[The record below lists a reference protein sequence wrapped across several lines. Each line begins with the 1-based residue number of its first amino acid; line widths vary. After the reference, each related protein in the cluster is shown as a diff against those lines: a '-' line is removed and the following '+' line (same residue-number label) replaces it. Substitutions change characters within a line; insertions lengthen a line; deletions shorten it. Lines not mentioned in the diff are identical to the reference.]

1 MLFFVRGMRAMR
13 RFFSGRPE
21 RIAYAMW
28 GFMAAMV
35 VVLMLSTTGQA
46 ATRPVVSDELLRLHV
61 LANSDSPEDQQI
73 KLRVRDAIQQEFAVA
88 WQAAPSGA
96 ACRSW
101 AQRDLKAMEACANR
115 VLAQHGFGYR
125 ARAQVGIYEF
135 PDRIYGDMVELPAGR
150 YWGVRI
156 LLGEA
161 QGQNWWCVLYPPL
174 CAGEEPEDGEPV
186 EVRSWIWD
194 NLPET
199 WQRCLAN
206 FWIGKV

>member
-1 MLFFVRGMRAMR
+1 MR

-199 WQRCLAN
+199 WAALP
-206 FWIGKV
+206 GKFLDR

>member
-1 MLFFVRGMRAMR
+1 MLFFVKGTRAMR

>member
-1 MLFFVRGMRAMR
+1 MLFFVKGMRAMR
-13 RFFSGRPE
+13 RFFSGRSE

-174 CAGEEPEDGEPV
+174 CTGGEPEGGEPV

-194 NLPET
+194 NLPES

>member
-1 MLFFVRGMRAMR
+1 MLFFVKGMRAMR

-174 CAGEEPEDGEPV
+174 CTGGEPEGGEPV

-194 NLPET
+194 NLPES

>member
-1 MLFFVRGMRAMR
+1 MLFFVKGMRAMR

-88 WQAAPSGA
+88 WRAAPSGA

>member
-1 MLFFVRGMRAMR
+1 MPPNSLA
-13 RFFSGRPE
+13 
-21 RIAYAMW
+21 I
-28 GFMAAMV
+28 MAAMV

>member
-1 MLFFVRGMRAMR
+1 MLFFVKGMRAMR

-88 WQAAPSGA
+88 WQAAPSG
-96 ACRSW
+96 
-101 AQRDLKAMEACANR
+101 
-115 VLAQHGFGYR
+115 
-125 ARAQVGIYEF
+125 I
-135 PDRIYGDMVELPAGR
+135 
-150 YWGVRI
+150 
-156 LLGEA
+156 
-161 QGQNWWCVLYPPL
+161 
-174 CAGEEPEDGEPV
+174 
-186 EVRSWIWD
+186 
-194 NLPET
+194 
-199 WQRCLAN
+199 
-206 FWIGKV
+206 

>member
-1 MLFFVRGMRAMR
+1 
-13 RFFSGRPE
+13 
-21 RIAYAMW
+21 
-28 GFMAAMV
+28 
-35 VVLMLSTTGQA
+35 
-46 ATRPVVSDELLRLHV
+46 
-61 LANSDSPEDQQI
+61 
-73 KLRVRDAIQQEFAVA
+73 
-88 WQAAPSGA
+88 
-96 ACRSW
+96 
-101 AQRDLKAMEACANR
+101 MEACANR

-186 EVRSWIWD
+186 DVRSWIWD

>member
-1 MLFFVRGMRAMR
+1 MLFFVKGMRAMR

-125 ARAQVGIYEF
+125 ARAQVGVYEF
-135 PDRIYGDMVELPAGR
+135 PDRIYGNMVELPAGR